1 MFNSWTINLI
11 AGIILTVMLG
21 GGYWLWKGSIEDAA
35 IAQLKIEQLETELK
49 AQQQLVED
57 LTAINKEGNELIA
70 DLKQKEINLNQKLSE
85 LDVYLKNNKDTKE
98 SSEVLKR
105 TFKDLSQ

>member
-11 AGIILTVMLG
+11 SGIILTLLLG
-21 GGYWLWKGSIEDAA
+21 GGYWLWKGSIEEAA
-35 IAQLKIEQLETELK
+35 VAKLKIEQLETELK

-57 LTAINKEGNELIA
+57 LTAINKEGNAIIA
-70 DLKQKEINLNQKLSE
+70 DLKDKEIDLNQKLSE
-85 LDVYLKNNKDTKE
+85 LETYLKNHTDAHE

-105 TFKDLSQ
+105 TFKDLAP